1 MQVLAHHTQ
10 SQTDFIVGFC
20 QALVA
25 DMQIFLCGLYAA
37 MTQKLGDG
45 VDIHALLQK
54 ARGIGM
60 ARTMESDWLA
70 GNLVISKPFF

>member
-1 MQVLAHHTQ
+1 
-10 SQTDFIVGFC
+10 
-20 QALVA
+20 
-25 DMQIFLCGLYAA
+25 MQIFLSGLYAA

-70 GNLVISKPFF
+70 GNLVISKPFFV